1 MCKRAQF
8 SPHCPEIWASALL
21 LSPVFASVFFQNHLT
36 CRLAPSSFDLLLLH
50 HWRGF
55 KSCKRTQETQSPYQ
69 GTLPSPGTR
78 KPKDTGPERTALP
91 ATVAPRGLASPRSPR
106 LTYTLRRLL
115 GIAFARSRDQLQDF
129 KDFRA
134 WAECNAPLNYF
145 LKSILKRPSR
155 KYLIGFDLSPDK
167 KPKLPSIFLSQ
178 NLQLPHTCSLCC
190 LLQSFLNIKGELSNS
205 RDEPAVPPECTGW

>member
-1 MCKRAQF
+1 MGKCSLVKSSICF
-8 SPHCPEIWASALL
+8 S
-21 LSPVFASVFFQNHLT
+21 FFQNHLT
-36 CRLAPSSFDLLLLH
+36 CRLAPSTFDLLLLH

-55 KSCKRTQETQSPYQ
+55 KSFKRTQETQSPSQ

-106 LTYTLRRLL
+106 LIYTLRRLL
-115 GIAFARSRDQLQDF
+115 GIAFARSRDQLQGF

-145 LKSILKRPSR
+145 PKSILKRPSK

-167 KPKLPSIFLSQ
+167 KPKLPSIFLSEPPTPTHMQ
-178 NLQLPHTCSLCC
+178 PLLPPPILSKYKRRTQKLQGGTGST
-190 LLQSFLNIKGELSNS
+190 
-205 RDEPAVPPECTGW
+205 PECTGW